1 MRAGWHLGL
10 VCLAS
15 TIIGCAGDGDQD
27 AFAFRNPF
35 RTERGFDPA
44 KAPSASA
51 KAASRVHFVGN
62 DVLAKNTG
70 DFRDK
75 PVFLTV
81 GLKEPM
87 IFHRTSGD
95 VTSVV
100 ISEGLVERCAT
111 DAELAAALCYE
122 LGKMSSDKP
131 APGSA
136 RGDKDMPYSP
146 RLSADVV
153 GNGNSA
159 DMTRMAEEGFND
171 RRAPRPAG
179 RSKEPKANPKTLAQ
193 DYLVKAGYT
202 AEDLAKITP
211 LMKDSEDN
219 ADKRDILRGR

>member
-15 TIIGCAGDGDQD
+15 TIVGCAGDGNED

-44 KAPSASA
+44 KAPEAST
-51 KAASRVHFVGN
+51 KAATRVHAVGN
-62 DVLAKNTG
+62 DVIAKNGG

-75 PVFLTV
+75 PAFLTV

-87 IFHRTSGD
+87 IFHRSSRGVD
-95 VTSVV
+95 SII
-100 ISEGLVERCAT
+100 ISEGLVERCST
-111 DAELAAALCYE
+111 DAELAAAICYE
-122 LGKMSSDKP
+122 LGKMSADKP
-131 APGSA
+131 EFGNS
-136 RGDKDMPYSP
+136 RGDKELPYSP
-146 RLSADVV
+146 RLTSDVV

-159 DMTRMAEEGFND
+159 DMTRQAEEGYND
-171 RRAPRPAG
+171 RRPRPAG
-179 RSKEPKANPKTLAQ
+179 RAREPKPNPKTLAQ
-193 DYLVKAGYT
+193 NYLIKAGYT
-202 AEDLAKITP
+202 SEDLDNIEP